1 MSGFWRIWLQ
11 MWCWVTLGV
20 GAVFA
25 AGAIPAADGGVR
37 LFYDVVAWP
46 IDGASPYGEEVRFT
60 AALLGAVMIGWVIAL
75 FGLIASADTIGA
87 PAWRMVT
94 ASVVVWYV
102 IDSAISIA
110 SGWPVNALSNT
121 GFLVTFLIPIVA
133 SGVLGGA
140 GAQRLSARRS

>member
-1 MSGFWRIWLQ
+1 MSGFWRSWLQ
-11 MWCWVTLGV
+11 IWCWMTLAV
-20 GAVFA
+20 GAMFA
-25 AGAIPAADGGVR
+25 AGAIPAADVGVR

-46 IDGASPYGEEVRFT
+46 LDGASPYGEEVRFT

-75 FGLIASADTIGA
+75 FGLIGSAEAIGA

-94 ASVVVWYV
+94 ASVVVWYA
-102 IDSAISIA
+102 IDSAISVA

-133 SGVLGGA
+133 SGVLGEA
-140 GAQRLSARRS
+140 DARRLSEPR